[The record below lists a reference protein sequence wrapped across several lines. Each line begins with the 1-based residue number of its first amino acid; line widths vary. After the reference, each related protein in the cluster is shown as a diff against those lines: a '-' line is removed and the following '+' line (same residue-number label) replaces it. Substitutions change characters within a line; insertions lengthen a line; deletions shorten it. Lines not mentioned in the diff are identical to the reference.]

1 MKKLDGEEM
10 KRSVSYIRCYLPY
23 GESLAE
29 GALVTLSHIHQS
41 QERKDEH
48 DMLTMNDHPLQQ
60 KSS

>member
-1 MKKLDGEEM
+1 MKVKKLDGEEM

-29 GALVTLSHIHQS
+29 GALVTLSRQS
-41 QERKDEH
+41 AERKEH
-48 DMLTMNDHPLQQ
+48 NMLIMNDHPIQQ